1 METAPPVFI
10 DNKPNFKVS
19 ETFNMKVNENNIK
32 LMISYNDEIILFEAE
47 EENIFPKIK
56 YNLIQSF
63 EELLKLDKYF
73 RQFDNLKEVF
83 ESIKIMINNNNLS
96 IIKEE
101 SIIKL
106 IIKNFSTNKEF
117 YLNLKSKEKSTSSD
131 NSNIFPFIS
140 SLNKK
145 IFDLENNI
153 KEMNIN
159 FDNKLKKIEQKH
171 KEEINI
177 YKIRIEKIEKYFQRN
192 IKLFNNS
199 NIIQSNENELIY
211 KWLDNRIPI
220 SVKLLLNAKIDD
232 NFYKSFFDN
241 CGNKTNTMIFIKTS
255 DGERFGGYTSVKW
268 PTKGCSKDDNSFLFS
283 LDKKEKYKI
292 INPKYAIGVREN
304 EWISFGMDQNTAY
317 DLFIY
322 GKLKSEG
329 GGSYK
334 KYYDF
339 SGDNFTLYEGKGIF
353 KISNCEIYQIE
364 F

>member
-1 METAPPVFI
+1 MESAPSANYSLKI
-10 DNKPNFKVS
+10 NSENK
-19 ETFNMKVNENNIK
+19 T
-32 LMISYNDEIILFEAE
+32 
-47 EENIFPKIK
+47 
-56 YNLIQSF
+56 YNLQFAIKSD
-63 EELLKLDKYF
+63 KLDISISNNSSISLSFNAAFTFVELSKINRYF

-106 IIKNFSTNKEF
+106 IIKNFFTNKEF

-159 FDNKLKKIEQKH
+159 FDNKLKQIEQKH

-255 DGERFGGYTSVKW
+255 DGERFGGYTSIKW

-292 INPKYAIGVREN
+292 IKPEHAIQTE
-304 EWISFGMDQNTAY
+304 SSYFAFGRGSDFYVYNNCKSYQSNYVNGTGTY
-317 DLFIY
+317 DKIKNYELN
-322 GKLKSEG
+322 G
-329 GGSYK
+329 GER
-334 KYYDF
+334 
-339 SGDNFTLYEGKGIF
+339 NFTVSRYEV
-353 KISNCEIYQIE
+353 YQIE
-364 F
+364 Y